1 MRSLLKWVQNQNN
14 NMNKLIQN
22 KNILKFILRQNQPFW
37 TKIMYG
43 TRTYIMTFEY
53 NIYEVSRG

>member
-1 MRSLLKWVQNQNN
+1 
-14 NMNKLIQN
+14 MNKLIQN